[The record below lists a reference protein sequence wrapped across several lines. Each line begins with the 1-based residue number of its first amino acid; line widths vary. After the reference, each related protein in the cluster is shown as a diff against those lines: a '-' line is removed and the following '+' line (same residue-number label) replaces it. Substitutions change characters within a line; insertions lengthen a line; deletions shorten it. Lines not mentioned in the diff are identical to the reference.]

1 MLVFDNEVL
10 FFPDVNITVHP
21 PSVYSKTGSNVELV
35 CKASGDAVDIIYW
48 KRGTQQLNASVSDTG
63 DGKQSTLILMK
74 VQLSDAGD
82 NYYCLAESNN
92 DSVSV
97 KSQNVTVG
105 GVCWRESVVLC

>member
-1 MLVFDNEVL
+1 M
-10 FFPDVNITVHP
+10 
-21 PSVYSKTGSNVELV
+21 GLV
-35 CKASGDAVDIIYW
+35 CKASGDAVDVIYW

-63 DGKQSTLILMK
+63 DGKQSTLTLMK